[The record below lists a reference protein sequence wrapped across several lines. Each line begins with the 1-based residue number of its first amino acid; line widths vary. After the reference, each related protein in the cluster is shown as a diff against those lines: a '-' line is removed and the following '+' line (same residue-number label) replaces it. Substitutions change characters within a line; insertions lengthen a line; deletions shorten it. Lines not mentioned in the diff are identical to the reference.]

1 MGLYKSEKLILP
13 SVIYL
18 GFMLLLSLG
27 VKKVAKAVSKEVHLK
42 QKIDYFP
49 LLSKSA
55 VLTHLS
61 TITESNNYRKKN
73 QLEVPTNN
81 FLKCFNNILY

>member
-61 TITESNNYRKKN
+61 TIR
-73 QLEVPTNN
+73 V
-81 FLKCFNNILY
+81 